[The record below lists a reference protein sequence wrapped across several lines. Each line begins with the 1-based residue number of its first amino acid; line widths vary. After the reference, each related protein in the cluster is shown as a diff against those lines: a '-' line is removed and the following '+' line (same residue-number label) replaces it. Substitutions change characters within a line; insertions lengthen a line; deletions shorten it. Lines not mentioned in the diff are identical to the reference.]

1 MAVSNNWVWEQPPL
15 PVPFPHE
22 YIVDVPTAY
31 VRGAAVEFYPVVMMH
46 GMNDAGH
53 TGHMERMRLVVSDTL
68 DGAYV
73 TSVQIGR
80 NVREDEY
87 NSVHLTMDEQVF
99 AAIVRRDPNLRHGF
113 HAIGF
118 SQGGLIVRGYIERY
132 NNPPVI
138 GFLACH
144 SPLAGIGSLPICN
157 PTTFFCRQLNKFFG
171 AFAYSSE
178 LQREDPCFSSAR
190 QRKPR
195 LLFVDQLAQS
205 NFYRDPTRI
214 PEYRER
220 GGYTTRVNRCMTCGP
235 GVVKYLPDLNNE
247 LSVQNATYKANFASL
262 RQLIMVRAL
271 RDTQESE
278 WFGAYEDGAF
288 DKVLLM
294 NETKWYQDDSFGL
307 KTLNEAGKITLKET
321 AGDHLRIPTE
331 TLLSWIEQYFV

>member
-1 MAVSNNWVWEQPPL
+1 MLQGVVIRVLVMAVSNNWVWEQPPL

-87 NSVHLTMDEQVF
+87 NSVHLTMDEQVSRF

-178 LQREDPCFSSAR
+178 LQH
-190 QRKPR
+190 
-195 LLFVDQLAQS
+195 QLAQS

-220 GGYTTRVNRCMTCGP
+220 
-235 GVVKYLPDLNNE
+235 VKYLPDLNNE

-271 RDTQESE
+271 RDTQIAPTMSS
-278 WFGAYEDGAF
+278 WFGAYEDGGW
-288 DKVLLM
+288 DTILPM
-294 NETKWYQDDSFGL
+294 NETSWYQSDTFGL
-307 KTLNEAGKITLKET
+307 KTLHTTGRVTLYETPDNHLQFTDELLATWVRTHFRPPSMHRTPVDGKI
-321 AGDHLRIPTE
+321 
-331 TLLSWIEQYFV
+331 